1 MEVFIVLRNDSN
13 VYLKFD
19 VIVNKY
25 LVEGSNFCGV
35 LVCIKGI
42 LIWNM
47 CRMIDL

>member
-25 LVEGSNFCGV
+25 LVKCSNFRGV

-42 LIWNM
+42 LIWNIR
-47 CRMIDL
+47 RMIDL

>member
-19 VIVNKY
+19 VMVNKY
-25 LVEGSNFCGV
+25 LVERSNFRGV

-47 CRMIDL
+47 RRMMDL